1 MNKTWKRQV
10 FRHTALYTAILMFS
24 HTGGGG
30 GAQAQTQTQTHK
42 YAIVMNGQNLPE
54 VKWGQDYKK
63 LAQKSNE
70 RQFTHTTNFHIKKN
84 VTLSFNNID
93 EVVAE
98 KKDVV
103 VFGTATYLPPYGK
116 VSGFDADKLK
126 KRGDALGWIKTTK
139 PGLVG
144 YSYEGVTCQNN
155 YNNASS
161 GCPELI
167 YKTQFSFGQQGLK
180 KKTTGGLDIAED
192 KSRDN
197 SPIYKLQDYP
207 GLGVSFN
214 LSSESLVKSIKY
226 NKIISSFSEGVTQQ
240 NGTQN
245 QHKDKNLVYTTGDY
259 QYKNK
264 YSSRY
269 VGQNEHSAI
278 AFYLNAKLHLLDKK
292 NIKNIAQGKTVNL
305 GTLKSYVEPTAEW
318 KNKRQNYFQGNWTFE
333 DKGTVSVKLKLPE
346 VKAGRCV
353 NKNNPNPNA
362 KAPSPALTAPALW
375 FGPVQNGKVQMYSA
389 SVSTYPDSSSS
400 QIFLQNLSRKDDT
413 SKPGRYSLKPL
424 STSEIKSKEPNFTG
438 RQTIIRLDGRVQQIK
453 LGQSNNE
460 VVGFNGNSNNATFG
474 IVSEGSFMPDTSEW
488 KKVLLPW
495 TVRVFAD
502 DSKFKEFNKEEKDNK
517 PKYSQKYRSRDNGK
531 RERNLGDIVN
541 SPIVAVGGYLA
552 TSANDGMVHI
562 FKKGNGGDERNYSL
576 KLSYIPGTMPRK
588 DIENKDS
595 TLAKELR
602 AFAEKGYVG
611 DRYGVDG
618 GFVLRQVNL
627 NGKDHVFMFGAMGF
641 GGRGAYAL
649 DLTKADGSDPTK
661 ASLFDVKDN
670 GNNGNNGNNR
680 VELGYTVG
688 TPQIGKTHNGK
699 YAAFLASGYATKKI
713 DDPTNKTALYVYD
726 LENNG
731 NLIKKIEVKDG
742 KGGLSSP
749 TLVDKDLDGTVDI
762 AYAGDRGGKMY
773 RFDLSGQSP
782 DQWTVRPIFEGTKPI
797 TSAPAISQL
806 KDKRVVIFGTGSD
819 LSEEDVDNMEEQYIY
834 GIFDDDTATTGTV
847 NFSGSGGGL
856 LEQVLSRDNDNKTLF
871 LTDYKRSD
879 GSGSKGWVVKLKD
892 GQRVTVKPTVVLRTA
907 FVTIRKYNDGGCGAE
922 TAILGINTADGGKLT
937 KKSARPIVPDA
948 NKDVAQYSGHKQT
961 TKGKSIPIGCMQKGN
976 EIVCPNG
983 YVYDKPVNVRYLDEK
998 KTDGFSTTADG
1009 DAGGSGIDPAGKRS
1023 GKNNRCF
1030 SQKGVRTLLMNDL
1043 DSLDITGP
1051 TCGMKRISWREV
1063 FY

>member
-30 GAQAQTQTQTHK
+30 AQAQTHK
-42 YAIVMNGQNLPE
+42 YAIVMNAQNLPE
-54 VKWGQDYKK
+54 VKWGNAYSS
-63 LAQKSNE
+63 LAHKSNE
-70 RQFTHTTNFHIKKN
+70 REVTHTSYFVGSKKN
-84 VTLSFNNID
+84 VSFSFRNTD
-93 EVVAE
+93 EVVAQ
-98 KKDVV
+98 KNGTI
-103 VFGTATYLPPYGK
+103 VFGAATYLPPYGK
-116 VSGFDADKLK
+116 VSSFDTAKLTERK
-126 KRGDALGWIKTTK
+126 NAVDQINTTH
-139 PGLVG
+139 PGLIG
-144 YSYEGVTCQNN
+144 YNYQDVTC
-155 YNNASS
+155 SS
-161 GCPELI
+161 GNCPELS
-167 YKTQFSFGQQGLK
+167 YRTQFTFNNGLK
-180 KKTTGGLDIAED
+180 RNGNGGRLDIYED
-192 KSRDN
+192 KSRDS
-197 SPIYKLQDYP
+197 SPIYKLKDHP
-207 GLGVSFN
+207 WLGVSFN
-214 LSSESLVKSIKY
+214 LGGESSFKPKRQGSLV
-226 NKIISSFSEGVTQQ
+226 SSFSEDVTQQ
-240 NGTQN
+240 NGTQD
-245 QHKDKNLVYTTGDY
+245 QYKSKNLVYTTDDY
-259 QYKNK
+259 NSKGNKNHQD
-264 YSSRY
+264 RHHA
-269 VGQNEHSAI
+269 V

-292 NIKNIAQGKTVNL
+292 QIKNIAQGVTVDL
-305 GTLKSYVEPTAEW
+305 GTLKTRIEPTEAW
-318 KNKRQNYFQGNWTFE
+318 KKQRWNFFQGGTWTYE
-333 DKGTVSVKLKLPE
+333 DKGSVSVKLKLPQ
-346 VKAGRCV
+346 VKAGRCI
-353 NKNNPNPNA
+353 NKDNPNPKS

-400 QIFLQNLSRKDDT
+400 RIFLQNLKRKDDPN
-413 SKPGRYSLKPL
+413 KPGRHSLETL
-424 STSEIKSKEPNFTG
+424 NDTQIKSKEPSFTG
-438 RQTIIRLDGRVQQIK
+438 RQTVIRLDDGVREIK
-453 LGQSNNE
+453 LDKNNNE
-460 VVGFNGNSNNATFG
+460 VVGFNGRNGNNDTFG
-474 IVSEGSFMPDTSEW
+474 IVKEYSVTPDANEW

-495 TVRVFAD
+495 TVRGSAD
-502 DSKFKEFNKEEKDNK
+502 DNRFKSINQESS
-517 PKYSQKYRSRDNGK
+517 KYSQRYRIRDNNSN
-531 RERNLGDIVN
+531 RNLGDIVN
-541 SPIVAVGGYLA
+541 SPIVAVGEYLA

-562 FKKGNGGDERNYSL
+562 FKQSGGDKRSYNL

-649 DLTKADGSDPTK
+649 DLTKADGSDPT
-661 ASLFDVKDN
+661 AVSLFDVKND
-670 GNNGNNGNNR
+670 NNGKNSKNSNNS
-680 VELGYTVG
+680 VQLGYTVG

-699 YAAFLASGYATKKI
+699 YAAFLASGYATKTI
-713 DDPTNKTALYVYD
+713 DDQQNKTALYVYD
-726 LENNG
+726 LESNG
-731 NLIKKIEVKDG
+731 TLIKKIEVPGG

-819 LSEEDVDNMEEQYIY
+819 LSEEDVLSTDEQHIY
-834 GIFDDDTATTGTV
+834 GIFDDDTATTGSV
-847 NFSGSGGGL
+847 NFSGLGGGL
-856 LEQVLSRDNDNKTLF
+856 LEQELKQEGKTLF

-879 GSGSKGWVVKLKD
+879 GSGDKGWVVKLKD

-907 FVTIRKYNDGGCGAE
+907 FVTIHKYTGTDKCGAE

-937 KKSARPIVPDA
+937 KKSARPIVPEA
-948 NKDVAQYSGHKQT
+948 NTAVAQYSGHKQT
-961 TKGKSIPIGCMQKGN
+961 ANGKSIPIGCMEKDNG
-976 EIVCPNG
+976 IVCPNG

-1009 DAGGSGIDPAGKRS
+1009 DAGGSGIDPDGKRS

-1051 TCGMKRISWREV
+1051 
-1063 FY
+1063 

>member
-1 MNKTWKRQV
+1 METAGFPPYR
-10 FRHTALYTAILMFS
+10 ALYRHIDVFPYRR
-24 HTGGGG
+24 GGGQ
-30 GAQAQTQTQTHK
+30 AQAQTQTHK
-42 YAIVMNGQNLPE
+42 YAIVLNAQKLPE
-54 VKWGQDYKK
+54 VKWGSSYTSLGHKDKD
-63 LAQKSNE
+63 L
-70 RQFTHTTNFHIKKN
+70 QFTHTSNFGIKKN
-84 VTLSFNNID
+84 IILSFNNTD

-98 KKDVV
+98 KKDAV
-103 VFGTATYLPPYGK
+103 VFGAATYLPPYGK
-116 VSGFDADKLK
+116 VSGFDDKRLTERK
-126 KRGDALGWIKTTK
+126 NAVDWIGTTK

-144 YSYEGVTCQNN
+144 YSYEDVTCN
-155 YNNASS
+155 SS
-161 GCPELI
+161 NCPEVS
-167 YKTQFSFGQQGLK
+167 YKTQFTFDKHQLAK
-180 KKTTGGLDIAED
+180 KKTDNKLDIYED

-197 SPIYKLQDYP
+197 SPIYKLPDYP

-214 LSSESLVKSIKY
+214 LSGESTVKPKRLSQLV
-226 NKIISSFSEGVTQQ
+226 SSFSEDVTQQ
-240 NGTQN
+240 NGAN
-245 QHKDKNLVYTTGDY
+245 SPYKDKNLVYTTDDY
-259 QYKNK
+259 RNQGNHNHQDK
-264 YSSRY
+264 
-269 VGQNEHSAI
+269 HHAI
-278 AFYLNAKLHLLDKK
+278 IFYLNAKLHLLDKK
-292 NIKNIAQGKTVNL
+292 QIKNIAQGKTFNL
-305 GTLKSYVEPTAEW
+305 GTLKPRIDLTEAW
-318 KNKRQNYFQGNWTFE
+318 KNRNGGFFNNGNWTFE
-333 DKGTVSVKLKLPE
+333 DKGEVSVKLSLPQ
-346 VKAGRCV
+346 VKAGRCI
-353 NKNNPNPNA
+353 NKANPNPKS

-375 FGPVQNGKVQMYSA
+375 FGAGQDGKAEMYSA

-400 QIFLQNLSRKDDT
+400 RIFLQNLKRKNDPN
-413 SKPGRYSLKPL
+413 KPGRYSLADL
-424 STSEIKSKEPNFTG
+424 SASEIKSKEPTFTG
-438 RQTIIRLDGRVQQIK
+438 RQTVIRLDGGVHEIK
-453 LGQSNNE
+453 LDRSNE
-460 VVGFNGNSNNATFG
+460 ATGLNGNDGKNDTFG
-474 IVSEGSFMPDTSEW
+474 IVSEGSFMPDDSEW

-495 TVRVFAD
+495 TVRGFAD
-502 DSKFKEFNKEEKDNK
+502 DSKFKEFNKEEKNNDNK
-517 PKYSQKYRSRDNGK
+517 PKYSQKYRSRDSSK
-531 RERNLGDIVN
+531 HERNLGDIVN

-618 GFVLRQVNL
+618 GFVLRQVNNL
-627 NGKDHVFMFGAMGF
+627 NGQDRVFMFGAMGF

-649 DLTKADGSDPTK
+649 DLTKAENGNPT
-661 ASLFDVKDN
+661 AVSLFDVKNDDKN
-670 GNNGNNGNNR
+670 NNG
-680 VELGYTVG
+680 VKLGYTVG
-688 TPQIGKTHNGK
+688 TPQIGKTHDGK
-699 YAAFLASGYATKKI
+699 YAAFLASGYATKDI
-713 DDPTNKTALYVYD
+713 NSTENQTALYVYD
-726 LENNG
+726 LENNNG
-731 NLIKKIEVKDG
+731 TPIAKIEVTGG

-762 AYAGDRGGKMY
+762 AYAGDRGGSMY
-773 RFDLSGQSP
+773 RFDLSGNDPTKWSAR
-782 DQWTVRPIFEGTKPI
+782 TIFQGTKPI

-819 LSEEDVDNMEEQYIY
+819 LSEDDVDNTDEQHIY
-834 GIFDDDTATTGTV
+834 GIFDDDTATTGSV
-847 NFSGSGGGL
+847 NFSGTGGGL
-856 LEQVLSRDNDNKTLF
+856 LEQHLTQENKTLF

-879 GSGSKGWVVKLKD
+879 GSGSKGWMVKLQP

-907 FVTIRKYNDGGCGAE
+907 FVTIHKYTGTDKCGAE

-937 KKSARPIVPDA
+937 KKSARPIVPAA
-948 NKDVAQYSGHKQT
+948 NSKVAQYSGDKKT
-961 TKGKSIPIGCMQKGN
+961 SSGKSIPIGCMEKDNG
-976 EIVCPNG
+976 IVCPNG

-1051 TCGMKRISWREV
+1051 MCGMKRISWREV